1 MLQGLWEWVQPS
13 APSALHF
20 SKKWTALELI
30 TGKEE
35 LSSILVMIL
44 MTKTWLLF
52 WKRTRPFFTRW
63 HRQLPLQTR
72 VHISIPVSFCF
83 VFAFMLWCDCG
94 AAPLDNVRT
103 WVIWPGSIFP
113 LAQYLKSFSTIAR
126 GVQLTQLMHKLRALD
141 HTFRSENTDQTK
153 HIWGHNQFQLSDTQ
167 QVRHVLAS
175 LEPEMGGDHE
185 VQTAVQLQPMWHLSR
200 AEISVT
206 WNNYHGKD
214 FFDTVTQQ
222 PVPQIVCVC
231 CKAKNTT
238 RFQNKDLPMDTRL
251 GALKTYREHLVSQ
264 YSDRCAY
271 WAIRDISANELS
283 KTVVLTTDGA
293 DQAR

>member
-141 HTFRSENTDQTK
+141 HTFRSENTDQTNTFGGTINFNFPTPNRYGTFLRRWNQK
-153 HIWGHNQFQLSDTQ
+153 WGVIMKFRQQSNFSQCDICQELKFQWLEIITMEKTFLILSPNNQ
-167 QVRHVLAS
+167 S
-175 LEPEMGGDHE
+175 L
-185 VQTAVQLQPMWHLSR
+185 
-200 AEISVT
+200 
-206 WNNYHGKD
+206 K
-214 FFDTVTQQ
+214 
-222 PVPQIVCVC
+222 
-231 CKAKNTT
+231 
-238 RFQNKDLPMDTRL
+238 
-251 GALKTYREHLVSQ
+251 
-264 YSDRCAY
+264 
-271 WAIRDISANELS
+271 
-283 KTVVLTTDGA
+283 
-293 DQAR
+293 